1 MRRFLVPPELAPSVA
16 LSREVKELE
25 SDLERRRLAAVAA
38 EEEANK
44 AGLAA
49 SLGLTWPLPKRGR
62 GPPSRQRQYEEAL
75 CRAIDQ
81 GVLPEE
87 IVTKVVPVWWKQGN
101 PLVAPAEEMVLESC
115 GAAEDG
121 IEELDQPEDVEG
133 AGPVKKRK
141 LHRAPLEVKEWL
153 VEFVEHKM
161 QKSGWTR
168 AQCVRHVQFLCPD
181 VFEQVREDTVRRWK
195 GELEKKKAKVS
206 DARGRPKTPSH
217 LALTLLA
224 DVTRELY
231 AAGLAMTST
240 TLRPCFKEVLSRHG
254 QEHDMSAR
262 WIRRFLREINM
273 TYRVASAAKQGDH
286 LAEEVLDAQENLRHA
301 VAVTWLG
308 HLWR

>member
-62 GPPSRQRQYEEAL
+62 CPPSRQRQYEEAL

-87 IVTKVVPVWWKQGN
+87 IVTKVVPVWWKQVN

-195 GELEKKKAKVS
+195 GELEKKS
-206 DARGRPKTPSH
+206 SWRSQWSSPRRSWGSQWRRLQTSRGH
-217 LALTLLA
+217 QAL
-224 DVTRELY
+224 
-231 AAGLAMTST
+231 
-240 TLRPCFKEVLSRHG
+240 PISRFRG
-254 QEHDMSAR
+254 
-262 WIRRFLREINM
+262 IN
-273 TYRVASAAKQGDH
+273 
-286 LAEEVLDAQENLRHA
+286 
-301 VAVTWLG
+301 
-308 HLWR
+308 

>member
-1 MRRFLVPPELAPSVA
+1 MRRFLDPPELACSVA
-16 LSREVKELE
+16 LLREVKELE

-87 IVTKVVPVWWKQGN
+87 IVTKVVPVWWI
-101 PLVAPAEEMVLESC
+101 ESC

-141 LHRAPLEVKEWL
+141 LHRAPLDVMGEPMEETPNEPGTSSTAAPKAAPPPKVDKKTALLQKL
-153 VEFVEHKM
+153 VGLRLAYGHKPPPGM
-161 QKSGWTR
+161 
-168 AQCVRHVQFLCPD
+168 
-181 VFEQVREDTVRRWK
+181 
-195 GELEKKKAKVS
+195 
-206 DARGRPKTPSH
+206 
-217 LALTLLA
+217 
-224 DVTRELY
+224 
-231 AAGLAMTST
+231 
-240 TLRPCFKEVLSRHG
+240 
-254 QEHDMSAR
+254 
-262 WIRRFLREINM
+262 
-273 TYRVASAAKQGDH
+273 
-286 LAEEVLDAQENLRHA
+286 
-301 VAVTWLG
+301 
-308 HLWR
+308 

>member
-121 IEELDQPEDVEG
+121 IEEWDQPEDVEG

-141 LHRAPLEVKEWL
+141 LHRAPLEV
-153 VEFVEHKM
+153 
-161 QKSGWTR
+161 TR
-168 AQCVRHVQFLCPD
+168 PRS
-181 VFEQVREDTVRRWK
+181 
-195 GELEKKKAKVS
+195 S
-206 DARGRPKTPSH
+206 DGA
-217 LALTLLA
+217 
-224 DVTRELY
+224 
-231 AAGLAMTST
+231 
-240 TLRPCFKEVLSRHG
+240 
-254 QEHDMSAR
+254 
-262 WIRRFLREINM
+262 
-273 TYRVASAAKQGDH
+273 
-286 LAEEVLDAQENLRHA
+286 
-301 VAVTWLG
+301 
-308 HLWR
+308 

>member
-1 MRRFLVPPELAPSVA
+1 MEFRTQEVLPRRFLVHVCGISAGSRDAFCCIFVASPLAHATLSGSSLWHLRKLMRRFLVLPELAPSVA

-38 EEEANK
+38 EEEVNK

-101 PLVAPAEEMVLESC
+101 PLVAAAEEMVLESC

-153 VEFVEHKM
+153 VEFVEQKM
-161 QKSGWTR
+161 HIGPSSTLTSASSAPRTR
-168 AQCVRHVQFLCPD
+168 PTVRHVQSLCPD

-195 GELEKKKAKVS
+195 GEFGEEKKLKFRMLV
-206 DARGRPKTPSH
+206 DDP
-217 LALTLLA
+217 
-224 DVTRELY
+224 
-231 AAGLAMTST
+231 
-240 TLRPCFKEVLSRHG
+240 RHF
-254 QEHDMSAR
+254 HP
-262 WIRRFLREINM
+262 
-273 TYRVASAAKQGDH
+273 
-286 LAEEVLDAQENLRHA
+286 
-301 VAVTWLG
+301 
-308 HLWR
+308 WR